1 MVAIS
6 HPFAGKGSV
15 VEVKSEPLSCSML
28 HDELT
33 VTPPEC
39 FKQANLIITAVN
51 DIMHGAFTVEPRFSI
66 IIE

>member
-1 MVAIS
+1 M
-6 HPFAGKGSV
+6 
-15 VEVKSEPLSCSML
+15 EVKSEPLSCSML

-33 VTPPEC
+33 VTHPEC